1 MSIERL
7 IIGSRGSDL
16 ALWQARHVQ
25 AMLLEHHPGIEC
37 PIEIIRTQGDA
48 ITDRPLQT
56 IADGKG
62 FFTKELE
69 EALLAG
75 RIDLAVHSLKD
86 LPTVSPDGLQVA
98 AIPRR
103 EDPHDVWLGRKGPS
117 EIESGARVG
126 TASLR
131 RKAQLRA
138 FRPDLVFEDL
148 RGNVPT
154 RVRKLTEGQFDAVVL
169 ARAGL
174 FRLGLLPADAHE
186 LPFEVLLPA
195 PAQGA
200 LGIQTRSGDSRVRRL
215 VGVLEDPEARL
226 AVTSE
231 RSLLN
236 RLEGGCLVPVGAFAR
251 LGDPDGGQRS
261 LHLDAMVASLDGS
274 EVLRADARADIPG
287 DRLADAGVDADTGTD
302 SPRSEAAIEA
312 ARLLGVRLAESLLA
326 RGADRILA
334 QVPRG

>member
-1 MSIERL
+1 MSVGRL

-48 ITDRPLQT
+48 ITDRPLQS

-86 LPTVSPDGLQVA
+86 LPTVSPEGLQVA

-103 EDPHDVWLGRKGPS
+103 EDPHDVWLGSKGPR
-117 EIESGARVG
+117 EIQPGARIG

-138 FRPDLVFEDL
+138 FRPDLMFEDL

-174 FRLGLLPADAHE
+174 FRLGLLPPDAHE
-186 LPFEVLLPA
+186 LPFEILLPA

-200 LGIQTRSGDSRVRRL
+200 LGIQTRSDDTRVRQL
-215 VGVLEDPEARL
+215 VGVLEDSEARL
-226 AVTSE
+226 AVTAE
-231 RSLLN
+231 RALLN
-236 RLEGGCLVPVGAFAR
+236 RLEGGCLVPVGAFALLR
-251 LGDPDGGQRS
+251 DENEGRRV
-261 LHLDAMVASLDGS
+261 LHLDAMVASLDGT
-274 EVLRADARADIPG
+274 EVLRADAQGVLPEARPAGEGANRD
-287 DRLADAGVDADTGTD
+287 ADAEAGG
-302 SPRSEAAIEA
+302 RSVEA
-312 ARLLGVRLAESLLA
+312 ARLLGVRLAEDLLA
-326 RGADRILA
+326 RGADRILS
-334 QVPRG
+334 QVPRR